1 MKLLVIVPAYNEEKN
16 IERVINS
23 LKQNYSQYDYVIVN
37 DGSKDSTSEI
47 CHKNNY
53 NIIDLPVNLGLTCAF
68 QTGMKYAWLNDYD
81 AAVQFDGDGQHR
93 CESLRVM
100 QKEMESSNS
109 DIVIGSRFV
118 TKKKSFS
125 PRMIGSRL
133 ITLLILLTTFHKID
147 DPTSGLRLYSRNV
160 MRLYAQKIN
169 YAPEPDTVAFLIRS
183 GCKVREVQVQM
194 DERIAGTSYLNLA
207 GSISYMFKI
216 CASILFVQWF
226 RKRG

>member
-37 DGSKDSTSEI
+37 AGSKDSTTEI

-93 CESLRVM
+93 CES
-100 QKEMESSNS
+100 
-109 DIVIGSRFV
+109 
-118 TKKKSFS
+118 
-125 PRMIGSRL
+125 
-133 ITLLILLTTFHKID
+133 
-147 DPTSGLRLYSRNV
+147 
-160 MRLYAQKIN
+160 
-169 YAPEPDTVAFLIRS
+169 
-183 GCKVREVQVQM
+183 
-194 DERIAGTSYLNLA
+194 
-207 GSISYMFKI
+207 
-216 CASILFVQWF
+216 
-226 RKRG
+226 